1 MTALKRKAP
10 VEARPGVVSRVHSH
24 VGVAGVDLLADVCG
38 ALFHEAD
45 GVLLVADLH
54 LEKGSSFARRG
65 LMLPPYDTAAT
76 LAKLGAVVAR
86 TRPRLVVALGD
97 SFHDRA
103 GASRMGEA
111 DRAALAAL
119 QAGRDWVWL
128 AGNHDP
134 APPKGL
140 GGTTAATWSLGPLT
154 LRHEPL
160 PGAPAGEIAGHLH
173 PVAIVAGAGGAVR
186 RRAFVSDG
194 TRCIMPAFGAYA
206 GGLNF
211 RHPAFAGLLKEG
223 RRIAHALGRDRVY
236 AIPESRCLAG
246 A

>member
-1 MTALKRKAP
+1 MHT
-10 VEARPGVVSRVHSH
+10 H
-24 VGVAGVDLLADVCG
+24 VTIAGVDLLADPSG
-38 ALFHEAD
+38 ALFHEEER
-45 GVLLVADLH
+45 VLLVADLH

-65 LMLPPYDTAAT
+65 AMLPPYDTAAT
-76 LAKLGAVVAR
+76 LAKLAAVVAR
-86 TRPRLVVALGD
+86 TAPRLVVALGD
-97 SFHDRA
+97 SFHDRDAA
-103 GASRMGEA
+103 GRLGDH
-111 DRAALAAL
+111 DRSGLRAL

-134 APPKGL
+134 GPSAGV
-140 GGTTAATWSLGPLT
+140 GGTVSGTWTLGPLT
-154 LRHEPL
+154 LRHEPRA
-160 PGAPAGEIAGHLH
+160 GAVAEIAGHLH
-173 PVAIVAGAGGAVR
+173 PVAIVAGTSGAVR
-186 RRAFVSDG
+186 RRCFVSDG
-194 TRCIMPAFGAYA
+194 SRCIMPAFGAYA